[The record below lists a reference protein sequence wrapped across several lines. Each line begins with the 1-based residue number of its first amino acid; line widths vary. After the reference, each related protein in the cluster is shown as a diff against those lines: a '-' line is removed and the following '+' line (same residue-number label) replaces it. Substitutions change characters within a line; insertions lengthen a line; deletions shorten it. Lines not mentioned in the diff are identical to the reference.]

1 MASAPEPPW
10 TRLVREY
17 ETTRSFKMMG
27 AIRAARDHLDGRE
40 AAETCGDTQE
50 HPTLSSD
57 FVRACLRAKMY
68 DVRKAVDLVHSYQ
81 RFRRKSGWHT
91 ASGEKNVTAAAT
103 SSTLLSGFNLVL
115 PSADVNG
122 HVVLTQQMGLIFG
135 DSSSSEGGGS
145 LEAAQRAGFYLLHRA
160 LERQSAQTRGLALLL
175 DFRGFGLDKLRKI
188 RWSDL
193 RRGVSMLQDSIPAK
207 LECIYIV
214 HQPRWIVY
222 LVTLLRPLLRRQT
235 LQQKFVLLGDDYAR
249 LHEYFEDGAAAL
261 PVQLDVGGTLQGFEE
276 AWKHQ
281 VAEWAAEEEM
291 LQRKQGAFDPASLI
305 ARGGALIGDST

>member
-1 MASAPEPPW
+1 MIFLEDSKQAVLGEARRDKFCSTSMASAPEPPW

-27 AIRAARDHLDGRE
+27 AIRAARDHLDGQE

-135 DSSSSEGGGS
+135 DSSSSEGGARAGGAHQG
-145 LEAAQRAGFYLLHRA
+145 EAAEG
-160 LERQSAQTRGLALLL
+160 
-175 DFRGFGLDKLRKI
+175 
-188 RWSDL
+188 
-193 RRGVSMLQDSIPAK
+193 GV
-207 LECIYIV
+207 EGV
-214 HQPRWIVY
+214 
-222 LVTLLRPLLRRQT
+222 
-235 LQQKFVLLGDDYAR
+235 
-249 LHEYFEDGAAAL
+249 
-261 PVQLDVGGTLQGFEE
+261 LDVYRDYVENE
-276 AWKHQ
+276 
-281 VAEWAAEEEM
+281 
-291 LQRKQGAFDPASLI
+291 
-305 ARGGALIGDST
+305 